1 MKELSRSC
9 AVRVLAAIVVVVSMF
24 SFIAGCKK
32 DSGPTGPFNPP
43 SLPSVAGHWTGGG
56 SYFDMGMAQR
66 LNYSWSVD
74 FNATQN
80 DNTFTG
86 IMTSTWTDPNIYY
99 TGDQLISRVKGTF
112 TLSRQLTIRDT
123 SEVYIHRGVSMPIT
137 DPRMLSP
144 YEACVLSSGGDT
156 ITYSGPSPAFET
168 FVMIKQK

>member
-32 DSGPTGPFNPP
+32 DSGPTGPFEPP
-43 SLPSVAGHWTGGG
+43 SLPTVAGHWIGSG
-56 SYFDMGMAQR
+56 SYFDQGVATR
-66 LNYSWSVD
+66 LNYSWVAD

-86 IMTSTWTDPNIYY
+86 TMTSTMTDPNIYY
-99 TGDQLISRVKGTF
+99 TGDQYISRVKGTF

-123 SEVYIHRGVSMPIT
+123 SAVYIHRGVSTPIT
-137 DPRMLSP
+137 DPRVFST

-156 ITYSGPSPAFET
+156 ITYGGPSPAFET